1 MALHIQMSE
10 EALQQLRRQAFTNRL
25 VSFGVCAGLLLLF
38 GGILY
43 FTILMI
49 QGEVPAEFIAYQP
62 PAEDG
67 PPTPNPV
74 QRELSSRSAASSPTV
89 TPSVIVAANAT
100 SAVAAPVSFDTT
112 GDLQIGEFDLS
123 LGMGAGLGDG
133 LGSGGQGLG
142 SGTPGGSSLE
152 GTFYDLKLTRGG
164 APSTIPN
171 IVKKDKNGKTYM
183 KNGKPFPALVISKGS
198 WVGWPGSGGNGSL
211 PEGNLPGRENEVCKV
226 LYDFLTNKWNTSVLS
241 KYYSPST
248 KLYASSIYVPF
259 VSASYAPEAYNCS
272 DTCQDAAWICVYKG
286 RVRAPKTGKFRF
298 IGTGDDYIGVRF
310 NNEVVLEAGYRIP
323 SLFKPD
329 NPGDHSWWVSGA
341 GDRDKHWAKIRAGQL
356 KGFEGYELIQ
366 VKGCNTWNNQLGG
379 LTAGKTFSVKEGQSY
394 PIQIAISEI
403 PGGGFGAVLL
413 IEDVTNGKSPAG
425 ATYDIFRTNLD
436 LPTKSTFFSVVEKA
450 NYETWKN
457 AIEQDIKDGKKDAS
471 ARPAPD
477 VYDKFKE
484 KVEELNQQIIDKAK
498 PESTPFPK
506 MPWSNTFFHGR
517 RPASAEMV
525 DGPGFNEDSPVWT
538 AVP

>member
-10 EALQQLRRQAFTNRL
+10 EALQQLKRQAFTNRL

-43 FTILMI
+43 FTILII
-49 QGEVPAEFIAYQP
+49 QGEVPAEFLAYQP

-89 TPSVIVAANAT
+89 TPSVIVATNAT

-112 GDLQIGEFDLS
+112 GDLSIGEFDLS

-133 LGSGGQGLG
+133 LGTGGQGLG

-152 GTFYDLKLTRGG
+152 GSFFDLKLTRSG

-171 IVKKDKNGKTYM
+171 VVKKDRNGKTYT
-183 KNGKPFPALVISKGS
+183 KNGKPFPALVISKIS
-198 WVGWPGSGGNGSL
+198 WVGWPGSGGNKSL
-211 PEGNLPGRENEVCKV
+211 PDAPLPSRENEVAKV
-226 LYDFLTNKWNTSVLS
+226 LHEFLTNKWDTRVLN

-259 VSASYAPEAYNCS
+259 VDASYAPEAYNCA
-272 DTCQDAAWICVYKG
+272 DTCQDAGWICVYKG

-310 NNEVVLEAGYRIP
+310 NNEVVLEAGYRVP
-323 SLFKPD
+323 SLFKPE
-329 NPGDHSWWVSGA
+329 NPGDHSWWISGA
-341 GDRDKHWAKIRAGQL
+341 GDRDKHWAKVRAGQV

-366 VKGCNTWNNQLGG
+366 VPGCNTWNRELGG

-403 PGGGFGAVLL
+403 PGGAFGAVLL

-436 LPTKSTFFSVVEKA
+436 LPTKATFFSVVEKS
-450 NYETWKN
+450 NYEVWKS

-471 ARPAPD
+471 ARPAAD

-484 KVEELNQQIIDKAK
+484 KMDELNQQIMDKAK
-498 PESTPFPK
+498 PESSAFPGK
-506 MPWSNTFFHGR
+506 PWTNTFFYGGS
-517 RPASAEMV
+517 PGSADKV
-525 DGPGFNEDSPVWT
+525 DGPSFNADSPVWT